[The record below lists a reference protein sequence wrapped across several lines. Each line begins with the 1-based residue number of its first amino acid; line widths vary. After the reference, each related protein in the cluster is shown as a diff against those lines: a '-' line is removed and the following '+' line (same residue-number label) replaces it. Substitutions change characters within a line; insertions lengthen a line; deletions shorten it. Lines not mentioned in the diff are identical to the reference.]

1 MTINLDIK
9 DQYLSNFENFIKS
22 LPKDA
27 IKIQNS
33 LDKEIETRVKEY
45 QSGKMETISHEKMWE
60 SINQE
65 LNR

>member
-9 DQYLSNFENFIKS
+9 EQYLSNFENFIKS

-27 IKIQNS
+27 VKIQNC
-33 LDKEIETRVKEY
+33 LDKEIEKRVKDY
-45 QSGKMETISHEKMWE
+45 QSGKMKTISHEKMWE

-65 LNR
+65 LNK